1 MFLGLT
7 VFIILAIVALIVAI
21 RTVKALFRLLT
32 SHKEKGKEQEV
43 APKNGKKEKKGKEE
57 EKANAES
64 EKLSQQEDAGE
75 DVVESPEDG
84 LIRQRHEWA
93 IADGITETFSSTDTS
108 LELDPKAFA
117 DRCTGESGLTYLEY
131 NNRELAGDDFY
142 GFNLIIE
149 KDSRMVLT
157 YNGQAV
163 ASITKVEVKSTA
175 IINGQVVEGTAPAWR
190 INTFPPSLRPGMVP
204 SDLEKMLTAA
214 DRIKACGQDPSRV
227 VDTMTAV
234 FSHPDNVNRL
244 KNAVDRKI
252 QEKESGRKA
261 DVRQKRTKS
270 PVNLQSIKR

>member
-1 MFLGLT
+1 MFLGLA
-7 VFIILAIVALIVAI
+7 VFIILAIVALVVAI

-32 SHKEKGKEQEV
+32 SHKEKGKEQE
-43 APKNGKKEKKGKEE
+43 AAQKIGKKDKEE
-57 EKANAES
+57 ERIQSES
-64 EKLSQQEDAGE
+64 ERQSQQEEAGE
-75 DVVESPEDG
+75 EVAESPEDG

-93 IADGITETFSSTDTS
+93 LADGITETFSSTDTS
-108 LELDPKAFA
+108 LELDPKALA

-131 NNRELAGDDFY
+131 NNRELAGDDFF

-163 ASITKVEVKSTA
+163 ASVTKVEVKSTA

-190 INTFPPSLRPGMVP
+190 INSFPPSLRPGMVP

-234 FSHPDNVNRL
+234 FSHPDNVTRL

-252 QEKESGRKA
+252 QEKESGRKESM
-261 DVRQKRTKS
+261 RQKKAKGPVKLS
-270 PVNLQSIKR
+270 PGS

>member
-32 SHKEKGKEQEV
+32 SHKEKGKEQE
-43 APKNGKKEKKGKEE
+43 AAQKIGKKKDKEE

-64 EKLSQQEDAGE
+64 EKVSQQKE
-75 DVVESPEDG
+75 DVEEVRENAEDG

-93 IADGITETFSSTDTS
+93 LADGITETFSSTDTS
-108 LELDPKAFA
+108 LELDPKALA
-117 DRCTGESGLTYLEY
+117 DRCTSESCLTYLEY

-163 ASITKVEVKSTA
+163 ASVTKVEVKSTA
-175 IINGQVVEGTAPAWR
+175 IINGQVVEGMAPAWR

-252 QEKESGRKA
+252 QEKESGRKEA
-261 DVRQKRTKS
+261 MRQKRAKGPVKLS
-270 PVNLQSIKR
+270 PGS

>member
-32 SHKEKGKEQEV
+32 SHKEKGKEQEDS
-43 APKNGKKEKKGKEE
+43 KIGKKEKKGKEE
-57 EKANAES
+57 VKTTAES
-64 EKLSQQEDAGE
+64 EMQSQQEDVGE
-75 DVVESPEDG
+75 EVVESPEDG

-131 NNRELAGDDFY
+131 NNRELAGDDFF
-142 GFNLIIE
+142 GFNLIVE

-163 ASITKVEVKSTA
+163 ASVTKVEVKSTA

-234 FSHPDNVNRL
+234 FSHPDNVTRL

-252 QEKESGRKA
+252 QEKESGRKESM
-261 DVRQKRTKS
+261 RQKKAKGPVKLS
-270 PVNLQSIKR
+270 PGS